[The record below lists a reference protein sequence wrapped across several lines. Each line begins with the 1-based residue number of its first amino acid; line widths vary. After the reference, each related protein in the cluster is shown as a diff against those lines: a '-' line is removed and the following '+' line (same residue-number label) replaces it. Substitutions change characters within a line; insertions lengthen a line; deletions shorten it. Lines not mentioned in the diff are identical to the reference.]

1 MKHDNKPKRDRT
13 KFLQDLEQNL
23 GETVL
28 HTELGEL
35 RANDEIYS
43 LLNLKKQKTRLSIW
57 GLVVVTKTKTVFYAP
72 TSPTTFFSIPMNNQ
86 NEEEEKDQI
95 TELSKLKELTFTQPK
110 SSLFTAIFA
119 PETKR
124 TIDVSFTDDSNQRQT
139 FALIL
144 NENAETLLS
153 YLNKE

>member
-43 LLNLKKQKTRLSIW
+43 LLNLKKQKTRR
-57 GLVVVTKTKTVFYAP
+57 
-72 TSPTTFFSIPMNNQ
+72 
-86 NEEEEKDQI
+86 
-95 TELSKLKELTFTQPK
+95 TERMCIANFQP
-110 SSLFTAIFA
+110 L
-119 PETKR
+119 P
-124 TIDVSFTDDSNQRQT
+124 
-139 FALIL
+139 L
-144 NENAETLLS
+144 
-153 YLNKE
+153 